1 MSEQKKMSRAVFS
14 SFIAAG
20 VVILAAAFIGTPEA
34 KLSQKADCDAA
45 YGVDNCITGSVAA
58 K

>member
-14 SFIAAG
+14 SFVVAG
-20 VVILAAAFIGTPEA
+20 AVIIAAAFIGTPET
-34 KLSQKADCDAA
+34 KLSQQADCNAA

>member
-20 VVILAAAFIGTPEA
+20 VVILAAAFIGTPET
-34 KLSQKADCDAA
+34 KLSQSADCDAA

>member
-1 MSEQKKMSRAVFS
+1 MGERERTGAI
-14 SFIAAG
+14 IALG
-20 VVILAAAFIGTPEA
+20 IIAAAFIGTPET

>member
-1 MSEQKKMSRAVFS
+1 MSRAVFS

-20 VVILAAAFIGTPEA
+20 VVILVAAFIGTPET
-34 KLSQKADCDAA
+34 KLSQSADCDAA

>member
-20 VVILAAAFIGTPEA
+20 VVIIAAAFIGTPDTR
-34 KLSQKADCDAA
+34 LSEKTDCDAA
-45 YGVDNCITGSVAA
+45 YGVDNCVIGSVAS